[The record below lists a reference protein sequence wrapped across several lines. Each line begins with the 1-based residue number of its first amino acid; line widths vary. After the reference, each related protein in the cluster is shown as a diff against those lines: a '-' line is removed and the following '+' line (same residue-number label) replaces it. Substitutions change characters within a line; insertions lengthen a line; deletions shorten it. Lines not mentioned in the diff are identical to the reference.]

1 LVNGKREIVRALNTR
16 DEAEAR
22 VLAMQMV
29 GETDRMFAALWTKLE
44 KRSGPPLTLAQ
55 AAQIRAENLIE
66 GAADW
71 NLDQWDEE
79 RGELVTDVD
88 LERDRIADA
97 IERGTLAK
105 VIKGEL
111 DAILLAH
118 KTHVTAAA
126 RKDYEEALAHAHLRA
141 LTVIER
147 RASGEKVV
155 GLDGLLK
162 AYLVDRKHTSERT

>member
-1 LVNGKREIVRALNTR
+1 MGRR
-16 DEAEAR
+16 
-22 VLAMQMV
+22 
-29 GETDRMFAALWTKLE
+29 
-44 KRSGPPLTLAQ
+44 
-55 AAQIRAENLIE
+55 
-66 GAADW
+66 
-71 NLDQWDEE
+71 

-126 RKDYEEALAHAHLRA
+126 S
-141 LTVIER
+141 TR
-147 RASGEKVV
+147 RSARGSNGP
-155 GLDGLLK
+155 
-162 AYLVDRKHTSERT
+162 